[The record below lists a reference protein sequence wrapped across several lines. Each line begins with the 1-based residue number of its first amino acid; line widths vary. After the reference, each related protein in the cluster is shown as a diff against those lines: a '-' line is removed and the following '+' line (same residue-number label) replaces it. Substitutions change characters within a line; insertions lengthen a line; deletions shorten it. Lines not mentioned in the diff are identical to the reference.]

1 MTTHKSDMADEWV
14 NLSEIDMDAI
24 ADPDDKIAE
33 CQFFLSLASSE
44 ENVQRFRWLISV
56 FLGAAYSFFEIS
68 ALSAYCRFSD
78 HESGE
83 PIEDAQ
89 SLEILRRYVKVI
101 RDAKRPRY
109 VKTAGHHSITKQLY
123 EIRKSNTHH
132 VSMPIM
138 STGQLL
144 PEDFHFGYLMGQG
157 KPALAFCR
165 QAMELIGQVHE
176 QLQE

>member
-1 MTTHKSDMADEWV
+1 MTTSKFDIADGWV
-14 NLSEIDMDAI
+14 NLSEIDIGAI

-33 CQFFLSLASSE
+33 CKFFLSLASSE
-44 ENVQRFRWLISV
+44 KNVQHFRWLISA

-68 ALSAYCRFSD
+68 ALSAYYRFSD
-78 HESGE
+78 HETGE

-89 SLEILRRYVKVI
+89 SLEILRRYVKVVQ
-101 RDAKRPRY
+101 DAKRPRY
-109 VKTAGHHSITKQLY
+109 VKTAGHHPITKQLY

-132 VSMPIM
+132 ISMSIM

-157 KPALAFCR
+157 IPALAFCR

-176 QLQE
+176 EVQE

>member
-1 MTTHKSDMADEWV
+1 MKPQKSSVSDEWI
-14 NLSEIDMDAI
+14 NLSDVDISAI
-24 ADPDDKIAE
+24 ADPEDKIAE

-44 ENVQRFRWLISV
+44 KDVQRFRWLISA

-68 ALSAYCRFSD
+68 ALSAYYRFSD
-78 HESGE
+78 HETGE

-89 SLEILRRYVKVI
+89 SLEVLRRYVKVD

-132 VSMPIM
+132 VPMSIM

-157 KPALAFCR
+157 IPALAFCR
-165 QAMELIGQVHE
+165 QAMKLIRQVNE
-176 QLQE
+176 ELQE